1 MNNSHTQSEE
11 SKTIKRMVYNL
22 FVKCNKRFPVK
33 SKKTGFVLDWSK
45 IYQPNVDMALA
56 WTADLDTFPI
66 EIVEVAI
73 QQAREEYPTELPPL
87 GKVLIYSK
95 KILKK
100 REQVIK
106 ARENSQKELEIEV
119 EKKEKPNGIVD
130 WQKLADEGNAFA
142 KAHVIHIASRK

>member
-1 MNNSHTQSEE
+1 MTDTHTN
-11 SKTIKRMVYNL
+11 KNIKKMIHQL
-22 FVKCNKRFPVK
+22 FLKYDKRFPVK
-33 SKKTGFVLDWSK
+33 DKKTGLVLEWSK

-56 WTADLDTFPI
+56 WTGDLDTFPI

-100 REQVIK
+100 RERIIK
-106 ARENSQKELEIEV
+106 EREDAQKELKIDV
-119 EKKEKPNGIVD
+119 REKDKPDGSVD

-142 KAHVIHIASRK
+142 KAHLIHIASRK